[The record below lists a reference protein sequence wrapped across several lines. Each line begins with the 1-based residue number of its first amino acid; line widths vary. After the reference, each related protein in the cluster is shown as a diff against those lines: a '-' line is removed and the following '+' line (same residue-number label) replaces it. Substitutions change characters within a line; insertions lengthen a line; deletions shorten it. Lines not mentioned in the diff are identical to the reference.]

1 MTPPVEDKLL
11 TMKEKLKKI
20 ARQKSVG
27 QKNSLASNM
36 FSNGVLDLN
45 LFRTS
50 NKEVTVRSALLDHGK
65 CLSPS
70 DISSYKFKSRLLMS
84 CKEVQ
89 SVKILLSPR
98 FADVPYPVV
107 MEPNLITEYF
117 SF

>member
-27 QKNSLASNM
+27 QKNNFSSNM

-65 CLSPS
+65 
-70 DISSYKFKSRLLMS
+70 
-84 CKEVQ
+84 
-89 SVKILLSPR
+89 
-98 FADVPYPVV
+98 
-107 MEPNLITEYF
+107 
-117 SF
+117 